1 MSNDA
6 HRAPGGPSPDV
17 GDPSPDVDA
26 HTPDAHT
33 PDDARPED
41 LAPVDDVA
49 PPDGDDSTVALEWRG
64 RVTNDEINVL
74 HAEAFEHRVL
84 DDDWLTPLTTLS
96 LGWVTARYEDGLVGF
111 VNVIWDGGVHA
122 FVEDTAVAERVRRR
136 GIGRRLIAVAREHA
150 TAAGCEWLHVDFDD
164 HLRSFYFDACGFA
177 PTNAGLMRLQ

>member
-6 HRAPGGPSPDV
+6 HLASDNAPPFDGAAP
-17 GDPSPDVDA
+17 
-26 HTPDAHT
+26 
-33 PDDARPED
+33 PDDASPGDLTPED
-41 LAPVDDVA
+41 SATHDDACA
-49 PPDGDDSTVALEWRG
+49 PPNDDDNSVALEWRG

-96 LGWVTARYEDGLVGF
+96 LGWVTARDEDGLVGF

-122 FVEDTAVAERVRRR
+122 FIEDTAVAERVRRR
-136 GIGRRLIAVAREHA
+136 GIGRRLIAAAREHA

-177 PTNAGLMRLQ
+177 PTNAGLMRLR